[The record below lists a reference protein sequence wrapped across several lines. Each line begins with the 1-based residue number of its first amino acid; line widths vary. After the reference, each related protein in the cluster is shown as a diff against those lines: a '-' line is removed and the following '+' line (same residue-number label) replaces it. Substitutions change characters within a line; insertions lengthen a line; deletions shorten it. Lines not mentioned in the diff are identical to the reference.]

1 MPTNPTSGA
10 IAVLKKGTAVVPGM
24 DWKLKKDAKLK
35 DCSNFKDGRR
45 QKGTLPDGDF
55 DCTMLFD
62 ADAMPHDP
70 AGLGFVEGAEV
81 TVEGYVSLTKF
92 YGIPITIATV
102 EISSKIEDVVM
113 YALTAKINGPVIPPV
128 IGP

>member
-10 IAVLKKGTAVVPGM
+10 IAVLKKGTVVVPGM

-35 DCSNFKDGRR
+35 DCSNFADGRR

-55 DCTMLFD
+55 DCKILWD

-81 TVEGYVSLTKF
+81 TVQGYVSLTKF
-92 YGIPITIATV
+92 YAIPITIATV
-102 EISSKIEDVVM
+102 EIASEIEGVVM
-113 YALTAKINGPVIPPV
+113 YNMTAKINGAVTPPV

>member
-24 DWKLKKDAKLK
+24 DWKLKKDAKLR
-35 DCSNFKDGRR
+35 DVANFKDGRR

-55 DCTMLFD
+55 DCKMLFD
-62 ADAMPHDP
+62 ADDMPFDP

-81 TVEGYVSLTKF
+81 TVQGYVSLTKF
-92 YGIPITIATV
+92 YAIPITIATV
-102 EISSKIEDVVM
+102 EIASEIEGVVM
-113 YALTAKINGPVIPPV
+113 YNLTAKINGSVTPPV

>member
-10 IAVLKKGTAVVPGM
+10 IAVLKKGTNVVPGM
-24 DWKLKKDAKLK
+24 SWKLKKDAKLK
-35 DCSNFKDGRR
+35 DVANFKDGRR

-62 ADAMPHDP
+62 VDDMPHDP

-81 TVEGYVSLTKF
+81 TVQGYVSLTLF
-92 YGIPITIATV
+92 YEIPITIATV
-102 EISSKIEDVVM
+102 EVSSEIENVVM
-113 YALTAKINGPVIPPV
+113 YNLTAKINGAVVPPV
-128 IGP
+128 IT